1 MGSVVIFAP
10 SPVLTV
16 TVEDIDGTADIHI
29 HAGGQGVWQ
38 ARMLRALGASV
49 TMCGVFSGETGR
61 VVQHLISDEG
71 VRVLS
76 VSGQGSSGAYLHDRR
91 GGERHILAESP
102 GDRLTRHE
110 LDELYGLT
118 LQAGMEAGTVIIS
131 GTGRE
136 DAVPPDMYRRLAAD
150 LGTAGCT
157 VVADLAGERLAAVVA
172 GKPAVI
178 KMADDEIVESG
189 RAAGTGRDEIIQAM
203 HQLAREG
210 ASTVI
215 VTRAH
220 LPSLLLSEG
229 AVSEIHV
236 PELQSVDTSGAGDSL
251 TAGVT
256 AVLADGGSVHDAVV
270 LGTAAGA
277 QNVTRHG
284 LGSGKAEAIR
294 QLAKLVRIVPLD
306 ETVDE
311 EPAQQM
317 SPDEL
322 ARKITES

>member
-38 ARMLRALGASV
+38 ARMLTALGASV
-49 TMCGVFSGETGR
+49 TMCAVFSGETGR
-61 VVQHLISDEG
+61 VTRHLISDEG
-71 VRVLS
+71 VSVLS
-76 VSGQGSSGAYLHDRR
+76 VTGQGSSGAYIHDRR
-91 GGERHILAESP
+91 GGERETVAESP

-118 LQAGMEAGTVIIS
+118 LQTGIEAGTVILS

-136 DAVPPDMYRRLAAD
+136 DAVPADTYRRLAAD
-150 LGTAGCT
+150 LGAAGCT
-157 VVADLAGERLAAVVA
+157 VIADLAGDRLTAVLA

-178 KMADDEIVESG
+178 KIADDEIVSSG
-189 RAAGTGRDEIIQAM
+189 RASGTDREEIIEAM
-203 HQLAREG
+203 HGLSREG
-210 ASTVI
+210 AATVI

-220 LPSLLLSEG
+220 EPSLLLAEG
-229 AVSEIHV
+229 ALSEIHV
-236 PELQSVDTSGAGDSL
+236 PELQSVDTHGAGDSL
-251 TAGVT
+251 TAGVA
-256 AVLADGGSVHDAVV
+256 AVLADGGTMHDAVV

-284 LGSGKAEAIR
+284 LGTGEAEAIR
-294 QLAKLVRIVPLD
+294 QLAGLVRIVPFD
-306 ETVDE
+306 ESGDE
-311 EPAQQM
+311 EPAQQLT
-317 SPDEL
+317 PDEL
-322 ARKITES
+322 ARKISEP